1 MKNYLFVYFLLL
13 SSFFVKAQ
21 NGEIYYKE
29 LDSTFYS
36 PEDYIEGIGYMLYE
50 IDLDKDS
57 IYDFCLGTVFM
68 DNPSIPEYY
77 GLSVSLYDNLDH
89 QHNGI
94 IWSACVPP
102 PSPTVGDTVSKL
114 FRFNSNQYFMWTN
127 QPTPPEFSHDYIL
140 IRRYD
145 KINSP
150 DIKTYGWM
158 EFSLKYTDKTHL
170 EFSIHRYAFCT
181 DPEYPFRVGQTSFN
195 WTATEENIVQN
206 SMMYP
211 NPTDGVINVNGND
224 IRTAEVYDIFGNKI
238 LTKHFNEETGIDL
251 SAQADGIYLI
261 KTTDRNGVTKT
272 EKIIKR

>member
-1 MKNYLFVYFLLL
+1 MKNYLFIYVLLL
-13 SSFFVKAQ
+13 SSFFAKAQ

-29 LDSTFYS
+29 LDITLYS
-36 PEDYIEGIGYMLYE
+36 PEDYIEGIGYELYE
-50 IDLDKDS
+50 INFDNDS
-57 IYDFCLGTVFM
+57 IYDISIGTVFM
-68 DNPSIPEYY
+68 DNPSIPEFY
-77 GLSVSLYDNLDH
+77 GLSIGFNWNQDQ

-94 IWSACVPP
+94 IWTVCVPP

-114 FRFNSNQYFMWTN
+114 FRSTNQNFMWSN

-195 WTATEENIVQN
+195 WAATDENIVQN

-211 NPTDGVINVNGND
+211 NPTDGVINVNGKD
-224 IRTAEVYDIFGNKI
+224 ILTAEVYDILGNKI
-238 LTKHFNEETGIDL
+238 LTKHFNDETNIDL